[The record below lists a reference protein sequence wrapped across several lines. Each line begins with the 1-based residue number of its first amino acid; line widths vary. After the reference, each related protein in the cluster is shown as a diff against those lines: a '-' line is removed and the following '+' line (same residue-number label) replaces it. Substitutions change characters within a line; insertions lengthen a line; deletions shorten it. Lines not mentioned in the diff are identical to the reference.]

1 MERVDLRSL
10 LTRGIP
16 LEEQFNKLVDD
27 SEGLL
32 PFLEELR
39 PWLKECVEFGRF
51 LVDPSPERRALQGRV
66 DFWTSRL
73 SQSGV
78 WEGDIDRV
86 ADFDPTA
93 GIPLD
98 RVCPYP
104 GLEPYT
110 PDRRA
115 SFFGRELLIASY
127 VAHLQDQSRRIL
139 LIIGAS
145 GSGKSSLALAGVVP
159 KLQEHHTDAWLF
171 APRLTPGAQPLA
183 ALAASVA
190 EAIEA
195 PTQAEEIARSL
206 DAKPDEALTRFAA
219 LCRGKPLMLL
229 IDQFEEL
236 LTLCRVPAKQK
247 AFADVLCAL
256 SVPDSSAE
264 GFSCRILLTLRTD
277 HLARFESSDG
287 LKPLHTR
294 LVGEKN
300 ESYLAAIG
308 FDDIKRAIV
317 ESAKQV
323 GLRFVPPTLIDRLAN
338 QTAGLANGLPL
349 LQYALRRLW
358 DTRPVNA
365 AGQPLDLVNE
375 QMMDAL
381 PDVQRALGGVAE
393 DIFKIFSKGQK
404 HICERLLQELV
415 VLDETFEEPLRRR
428 RDEAQ
433 VLAVLEALEA
443 RFGADFAGAAEVIE
457 RFVNAGL
464 LRRFG
469 EGQERQLEV
478 AHEALLRHWPRINNL
493 VTGEKVKERLHLIK
507 QIGREAAEW
516 ASRGRTD
523 GYLTLRGE
531 RLEHALEYAE
541 DRWLDEAESADYVR
555 ACNDREE
562 DEKRR
567 DEEAREQRRRAEE
580 AQRAADK
587 AVLEK
592 AQAEAREAKA
602 KETQRRTQTWLRLAV
617 LALLLGSGYAWYLD
631 QQKAAQQSANLSAF
645 AAHAASLPPC
655 IVRRDR

>member
-51 LVDPSPERRALQGRV
+51 LADPSPERRALQGRV

-78 WEGDIDRV
+78 WEGDIDRI

-115 SFFGRELLIASY
+115 SFFGREALIASF

-159 KLQEHHTDAWLF
+159 KLQESHTEAWLF
-171 APRLTPGAQPLA
+171 APPVTPGAQPLA

-190 EAIEA
+190 GAIETPA
-195 PTQAEEIARSL
+195 QAEEIARSL
-206 DAKPDEALTRFAA
+206 AAKPDEALTQLAA

-236 LTLCRVPAKQK
+236 LTLCRDPAEQK

-277 HLARFESSDG
+277 HLARFESSNA

-294 LVGEKN
+294 LVGEN
-300 ESYLAAIG
+300 NDRYLAAIG
-308 FDDIKRAIV
+308 FDDIKRAIA
-317 ESAKQV
+317 EPAKQV

-358 DTRPVNA
+358 DTRPINQ
-365 AGQPLDLVNE
+365 AGQRLDLVNE
-375 QMMDAL
+375 QMIDAL
-381 PDVQRALGGVAE
+381 PDVQRALGRVAN
-393 DIFKIFSKGQK
+393 DIFKTFSGEQQ

-428 RDEAQ
+428 RNEAQ
-433 VLAVLEALEA
+433 LLAVLEE
-443 RFGADFAGAAEVIE
+443 RFSAAFAGVAEVIE
-457 RFVNAGL
+457 QFVKFGL

-469 EGQERQLEV
+469 E
-478 AHEALLRHWPRINNL
+478 
-493 VTGEKVKERLHLIK
+493 
-507 QIGREAAEW
+507 
-516 ASRGRTD
+516 
-523 GYLTLRGE
+523 
-531 RLEHALEYAE
+531 
-541 DRWLDEAESADYVR
+541 
-555 ACNDREE
+555 
-562 DEKRR
+562 
-567 DEEAREQRRRAEE
+567 
-580 AQRAADK
+580 
-587 AVLEK
+587 
-592 AQAEAREAKA
+592 
-602 KETQRRTQTWLRLAV
+602 
-617 LALLLGSGYAWYLD
+617 
-631 QQKAAQQSANLSAF
+631 
-645 AAHAASLPPC
+645 
-655 IVRRDR
+655 